1 MSLRVIRL
9 ATGKGLNQAAR
20 EAGVKGPQLSQWETG
35 KIAPSTKNLVKLAA
49 FYGCTIDALL
59 RQDDA
64 TAAEVV
70 S

>member
-9 ATGKGLNQAAR
+9 AAGKGLNQAAR
-20 EAGVKGPQLSQWETG
+20 EAGVPAPRLSQWETG
-35 KIAPSTKNLVKLAA
+35 KVTPDTKNLVKLAA
-49 FYGCTIDALL
+49 FYGCTVDALL

-64 TAAEVV
+64 PAAEVA

>member
-9 ATGKGLNQAAR
+9 AAGKGLNQAAR
-20 EAGVKGPQLSQWETG
+20 EAGVKGSQLSQWETG

-49 FYGCTIDALL
+49 FYGCTVDALL

-64 TAAEVV
+64 TAAEAA